1 MSKRKAPGSDDITS
15 DMFILGGEPVLKY
28 LTKTFNGF
36 LTTTQIP
43 PSLDETK
50 VIIIYKKGDPG
61 DIKKIT
67 DQSAS
72 CLIATNYL
80 HGSYKQEWETFW
92 IRTNQETKQGSDA
105 SCQPSIKFIL

>member
-1 MSKRKAPGSDDITS
+1 MVLLSARHDITN

-28 LTKTFNGF
+28 LTKTFNEI

-43 PSLDETK
+43 PTWDEAK

-61 DIKKIT
+61 DIKIT

-80 HGSYKQEWETFW
+80 LGSYKQEWKTFL
-92 IRTNQETKQGSDA
+92 IRNNQETKQGSDA
-105 SCQPSIKFIL
+105 SFQPSITFLL

>member
-1 MSKRKAPGSDDITS
+1 MSKRKAPGPDDITS

-28 LTKTFNGF
+28 LTKIFDEI

-43 PSLDETK
+43 PTWGEAK
-50 VIIIYKKGDPG
+50 VIIIDKKGHPG
-61 DIKKIT
+61 DIKIT

-80 HGSYKQEWETFW
+80 HGS
-92 IRTNQETKQGSDA
+92 
-105 SCQPSIKFIL
+105 